1 MFIATDKACDL
12 RNVKTL
18 LNDLSPN
25 QYLDLGLELKVKKSD
40 IETFE
45 TNNPKN
51 AKRVLTEI
59 ISCWMRNDEN
69 YSWETLKTALI
80 NINENTLASA
90 I

>member
-1 MFIATDKACDL
+1 MFIDTDESCNL

-25 QYLDLGLELKVKKSD
+25 KYLDLGLELKVKKTD

-45 TNNPKN
+45 SDNPKN
-51 AKRVLTEI
+51 VKRVLTEI
-59 ISCWMRNDEN
+59 ISCWMRNDPK
-69 YSWETLKTALI
+69 YSWETLKTALK

>member
-40 IETFE
+40 IETFKS
-45 TNNPKN
+45 NFPKN
-51 AKRVLTEI
+51 AKRVLIEI
-59 ISCWMRNDEN
+59 ISCWM
-69 YSWETLKTALI
+69 
-80 NINENTLASA
+80 
-90 I
+90 